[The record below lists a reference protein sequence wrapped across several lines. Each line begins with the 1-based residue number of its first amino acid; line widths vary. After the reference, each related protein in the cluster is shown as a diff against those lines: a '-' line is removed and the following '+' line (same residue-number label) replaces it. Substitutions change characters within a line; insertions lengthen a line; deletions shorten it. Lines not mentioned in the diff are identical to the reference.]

1 MIYAGYFV
9 VGAVFGITFMIIL
22 SVIAVSGK
30 QSDEE
35 YRRELERMK
44 EHAKDEE

>member
-1 MIYAGYFV
+1 MINVAWFV
-9 VGAVFGITFMIIL
+9 IGAIFGTVMMIVV

>member
-1 MIYAGYFV
+1 MIYAGCFV

-44 EHAKDEE
+44 KESSGDE